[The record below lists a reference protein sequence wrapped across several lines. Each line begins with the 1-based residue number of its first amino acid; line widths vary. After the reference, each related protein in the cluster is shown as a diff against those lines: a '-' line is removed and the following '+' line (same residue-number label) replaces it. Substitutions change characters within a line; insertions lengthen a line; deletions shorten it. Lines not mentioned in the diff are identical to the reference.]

1 MSLLHHTLRA
11 ILLALLLPALLV
23 PSGLGLSVCLCSDM
37 GSPSSAAAVP
47 SCCAERGA
55 VTQDDVCPR
64 IGREAGHS
72 CEHCR
77 HFQTGQRELST
88 PTNSSVQ
95 ASLACLP
102 APIASLVF
110 DAPRDMPFARRTFD
124 KNGLAPPGSARL
136 LPLRI

>member
-1 MSLLHHTLRA
+1 MSLVRQTLRA
-11 ILLALLLPALLV
+11 LLLALLLPALLV

-37 GSPSSAAAVP
+37 GRPSSADAVP

-64 IGREAGHS
+64 IGREVGHS

-77 HFQTGQRELST
+77 HFETGVREPT
-88 PTNSSVQ
+88 APTNTSVHT
-95 ASLACLP
+95 SLACLP
-102 APIASLVF
+102 APIASTLF
-110 DAPRDMPFARRTFD
+110 DAPPAVQFARRAIDTRA
-124 KNGLAPPGSARL
+124 LAPPGSARH